1 MSEVNE
7 VILKKLRQYPPEV
20 AELAIQAVR
29 LAADQPP
36 VAVAEQLE
44 ALVRLA
50 VRNTGANE

>member
-7 VILKKLRQYPPEV
+7 VILRKLRQYPPEV

-36 VAVAEQLE
+36 AAVAEQLE
-44 ALVRLA
+44 AMVRLA
-50 VRNTGANE
+50 VRNMGANE